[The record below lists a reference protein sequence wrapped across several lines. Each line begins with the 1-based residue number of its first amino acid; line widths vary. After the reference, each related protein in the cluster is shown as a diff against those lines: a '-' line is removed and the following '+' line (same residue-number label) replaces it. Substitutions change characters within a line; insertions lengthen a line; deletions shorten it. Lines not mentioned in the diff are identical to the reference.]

1 MTINI
6 VKAKIHHSKKIWE
19 WRNDP
24 STIRMSSTNKR
35 VTWHEHN
42 KWYEK
47 QIVNKASNMYIA
59 KKNNSYLGVV
69 RYEQIPSNK
78 SIYEISI
85 NISPEERGK
94 GIGKLVL
101 QKSINCFLKDKS
113 CCSLIK
119 AKVKKENISSIKT
132 FLKCGFE
139 LFSENQELKILKLK
153 LEKN

>member
-1 MTINI
+1 MTIKI
-6 VKAKIHHSKKIWE
+6 LKANSIHSKMIWE

-24 STIRMSSTNKR
+24 LTIRMSSKNKR
-35 VTWHEHN
+35 VSWQQHN

-47 QIVNKASNMYIA
+47 KIIDKASNIYMA

-85 NISPEERGK
+85 NISPEQRGK
-94 GIGKLVL
+94 GIGRLVL
-101 QKSINCFLKDKS
+101 QKSINCFLKDES
-113 CCSLIK
+113 CCNLIK
-119 AKVKKENISSIKT
+119 AKVKKENIPSIKT

-139 LFSENQELKILKLK
+139 FFEENNEIITLIIKR
-153 LEKN
+153 N